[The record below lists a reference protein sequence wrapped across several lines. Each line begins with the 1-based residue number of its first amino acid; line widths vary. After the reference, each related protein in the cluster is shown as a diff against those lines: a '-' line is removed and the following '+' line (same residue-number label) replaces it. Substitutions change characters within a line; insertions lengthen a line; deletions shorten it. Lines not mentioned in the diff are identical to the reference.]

1 MTPDPLTPL
10 TPFHTCNGVL
20 HAESI
25 AHVLRKVELT
35 GDVLVEV
42 HQLLADVGISID
54 DRVDDLPEETPPHG
68 VERAVSVEDTEGLLA
83 RRVQGEP
90 VAYAAFAD
98 NGNIRCWSSNCEAVG
113 LKVLAEGGSEI
124 VPLYRHPAEQ
134 IAADALK
141 AFANEMIN
149 ASFEGGSFDGGDIQD
164 IAAKHGLLRIEPRNE
179 ECGEVCACREY
190 GFPAECYRKTDLIA
204 STPL

>member
-1 MTPDPLTPL
+1 MSNVIQTIEELDA
-10 TPFHTCNGVL
+10 VL
-20 HAESI
+20 HWRNKHAI
-25 AHVLRKVELT
+25 AIKERDALQLRLNAADQRIDELT
-35 GDVLVEV
+35 
-42 HQLLADVGISID
+42 Q
-54 DRVDDLPEETPPHG
+54 R
-68 VERAVSVEDTEGLLA
+68 
-83 RRVQGEP
+83 QGEP

-98 NGNIRCWSSNCEAVG
+98 NGNIRCWSSNCEVVG

-204 STPL
+204 NTPQ